1 MTKFYCPIC
10 RIIEERDE
18 AEPKCR
24 RCGKDMLAIEED
36 LTKILKGKRIV
47 MVTYMPDKYL
57 EVEKR
62 LKPDK
67 ASLQYDSGEI
77 YIVLDDGTLIEAW
90 NSEWGGIEY
99 IKKYKG
105 RCELE
110 DD

>member
-10 RIIEERDE
+10 RITEERDE
-18 AEPKCR
+18 AEPKCM

-36 LTKILKGKRIV
+36 LTKILKGKMIA
-47 MVTYMPDKYL
+47 MVTYMPDEYL

-67 ASLQYDSGEI
+67 ASLRYDTGEI
-77 YIVLDDGTLIEAW
+77 YIILDDGTLIKAW

-105 RCELE
+105 RYELE